1 MQIKKGEKR
10 IRSASVTV
18 GPTKNIIFRV
28 AKKQFNDTHKIIWY
42 NYSLRDF
49 LMLVTFFEFFFSV
62 LIYLVICD
70 ESYSLDK

>member
-28 AKKQFNDTHKIIWY
+28 AKKQFNDTHKII
-42 NYSLRDF
+42 
-49 LMLVTFFEFFFSV
+49 
-62 LIYLVICD
+62 
-70 ESYSLDK
+70 